1 MATCWFYLINDNLMW
16 RLNHWGE
23 GGWRGKLFSEIPVIL
38 GFCFFW
44 IRQMFNTILWNRYF
58 PEISLYSIARVH
70 INGNPGLIRPRT
82 SINESNQAG
91 SIFGQNQK
99 YWSIG
104 SNPPEHRKAK
114 VGGGKRGRR
123 GVPHIKLDFEYR
135 LLTKILIAAWQHWP
149 EKVFE

>member
-1 MATCWFYLINDNLMW
+1 
-16 RLNHWGE
+16 
-23 GGWRGKLFSEIPVIL
+23 
-38 GFCFFW
+38 
-44 IRQMFNTILWNRYF
+44 MFNTILWNRYF

-104 SNPPEHRKAK
+104 SNPPNTGKQKLGVES
-114 VGGGKRGRR
+114 GGGEGS
-123 GVPHIKLDFEYR
+123 LS
-135 LLTKILIAAWQHWP
+135 
-149 EKVFE
+149 